1 MIQSIVL
8 AARIVSNALP
18 VVGMILLIPFIEND
32 YILALVYVVV
42 ILIALAIHQDERDRV
57 FVIFGFIASFMA
69 EALFTSTGV
78 ETFERRTLFGI
89 MPLWL
94 PILWAYVF
102 MAMRRAVE
110 ALNSY
115 LQSQPASS

>member
-1 MIQSIVL
+1 MIQILVL
-8 AARIVSNALP
+8 GTRIIANALP

-32 YILALVYVVV
+32 YLLALIYIIV
-42 ILIALAIHQDERDRV
+42 ILVALAIHQERSDRI

-69 EALFTSTGV
+69 EALFISTGV
-78 ETFERRTLFGI
+78 ETFERTTLLSI
-89 MPLWL
+89 MLLWL
-94 PILWAYVF
+94 PILWAYIF

-115 LQSQPASS
+115 LKSST